1 MGERSASD
9 FRSFFRIPGEDKV
22 ECRFTDAGS
31 ELGAGNAPAPHC
43 KETGFSS
50 PAFTPRPSFCSTP
63 HCFVF
68 PSCIGKKGCR
78 STMFKEAPN
87 CSSSWLLE
95 SKVILILSLV
105 RGANPNSRWRIGSE
119 QFLWEGEC
127 VLLTEAFITLDAGA
141 SRAGKGSPWFRP
153 YPDLA

>member
-1 MGERSASD
+1 MLEVLGVDRCGKRSASD
-9 FRSFFRIPGEDKV
+9 FRSFFRISGEDKV

-31 ELGAGNAPAPHC
+31 ELGAGNALAPHC

-68 PSCIGKKGCR
+68 FPPCIGKKGSR
-78 STMFKEAPN
+78 STMYKETPN

-119 QFLWEGEC
+119 QFC
-127 VLLTEAFITLDAGA
+127 
-141 SRAGKGSPWFRP
+141 GKGNVCC
-153 YPDLA
+153 